1 MLRTPETDALIR
13 AVQPEECEGVIG
25 EIVRRGVVQ
34 DVKDG
39 LFNDV
44 PDADYRAWPRLSKS
58 ILEYGV
64 TSMIDLKAA
73 VEGKMRRDTS
83 AMAFGRAFHSRL
95 LTPHTFADQFDV
107 AGQCVELTAAKGN
120 PRCSR
125 VGQVRVGGKWVC
137 EQHSRGMIAD
147 PVERLDESEND
158 TIEGMRQS
166 VMNHPCV
173 KLLRQ
178 AGGAE
183 VSIAWTGFANVPLK
197 ARMDKWIPDWGGR
210 PAIVDLKSVSSL
222 DRDDITKSI
231 YDFGWHRQGAIY
243 TDGIRALG
251 LGDPDFILVFVRKT
265 YPFGVAVRQ
274 LGERSLALGRSNYQS
289 VLAEWKH
296 CQATGIYRAF
306 GDDVEEVEVPE
317 WALKRFEKDSMVA

>member
-1 MLRTPETDALIR
+1 MLERSIETHAALAMIGDADAELV
-13 AVQPEECEGVIG
+13 ATGN
-25 EIVRRGVVQ
+25 VR
-34 DVKDG
+34 DG
-39 LFNDV
+39 LYEDV
-44 PDADYRAWPRLSKS
+44 ADADYRAWPRLSKS
-58 ILEYGV
+58 ILEYGM

-107 AGQCVELTAAKGN
+107 AGQCVENTAKGE
-120 PRCSR
+120 RCSKR
-125 VGQVRVGGKWVC
+125 GQVRVGGKWVC
-137 EQHSRGMIAD
+137 EIHGRGMLGDKI
-147 PVERLDESEND
+147 ESLSEQDND
-158 TIEGMRQS
+158 TIEGMRHS
-166 VMNHPCV
+166 VLNHKAV

-183 VSIAWTGFANVPLK
+183 VSIAWTGFANAPMK

-210 PAIVDLKSVSSL
+210 PAIIDLKSVTSL
-222 DRDDITKSI
+222 DSDDITKSI

-274 LGERSLALGRSNYQS
+274 LGDRSLAMGRADYQS
-289 VLAEWKH
+289 ILAEWKR
-296 CQATGIYRAF
+296 CQETGIYRAF
-306 GDDVEEVEVPE
+306 GDDVEEVDCPE